1 MTKSSH
7 YMTESNPASI
17 KQCTF
22 SPMNMLKNLVKILKT
37 NQTKFSFTLCNKGK
51 DNLALNHL
59 KKKPTQSIYVIN
71 KVNHLAIFNFIKIL

>member
-51 DNLALNHL
+51 DNLALNHF
-59 KKKPTQSIYVIN
+59 KKKPHNRYMWLTYIDCVGQS
-71 KVNHLAIFNFIKIL
+71 FSNF